1 MGKVNYYSTEE
12 IKINSKQISLPFL
25 KICLLYFSNII
36 EQAYTIV
43 ITNEYNMISLLESP
57 NFITVESPLIIN
69 LVFKRMSKIITL
81 FYCSHTYF
89 VVKYTW
95 RMSDQ
100 IETEIKLLISY
111 SFAYSISSVALPE
124 ICSDLFCTYIY
135 MSICP
140 TCMC

>member
-81 FYCSHTYF
+81 FYCSLRSYLSTEHTFETTLYKHAFYF
-89 VVKYTW
+89 VRSVFLYKPHLLKP
-95 RMSDQ
+95 Q
-100 IETEIKLLISY
+100 IKTHFY
-111 SFAYSISSVALPE
+111 
-124 ICSDLFCTYIY
+124 
-135 MSICP
+135 
-140 TCMC
+140 